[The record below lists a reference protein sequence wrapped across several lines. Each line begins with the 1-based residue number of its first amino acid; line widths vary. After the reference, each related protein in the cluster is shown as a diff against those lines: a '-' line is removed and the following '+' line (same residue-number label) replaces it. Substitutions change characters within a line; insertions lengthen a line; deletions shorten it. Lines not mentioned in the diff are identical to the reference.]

1 MEGNASSTLDLSLR
15 LPPSQRADR
24 EREEKGEREGDAGGE
39 RGWQGGGESFS
50 IFNFPSK
57 LFKIIFSS
65 FSLSNRARL
74 TFSKGTLLSG

>member
-24 EREEKGEREGDAGGE
+24 EREEKAEGRGCEGRERLG
-39 RGWQGGGESFS
+39 GGGESFS

-74 TFSKGTLLSG
+74 TFSKGTLLSS